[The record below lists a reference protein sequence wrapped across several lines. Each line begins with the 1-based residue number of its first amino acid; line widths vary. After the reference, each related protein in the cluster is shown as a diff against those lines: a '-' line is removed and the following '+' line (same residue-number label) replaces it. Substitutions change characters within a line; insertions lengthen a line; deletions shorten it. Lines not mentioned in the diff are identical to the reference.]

1 MNNKTIKILG
11 EFLHAYINFIV
22 KFKTFV
28 KIDKNREAIEFVSEQ
43 LSNP

>member
-22 KFKTFV
+22 KY
-28 KIDKNREAIEFVSEQ
+28 KNFIVIEKNLEAIEFASE
-43 LSNP
+43 